1 VVRLVASVHISV
13 QPPQMEMRID
23 IVRNRRGLN
32 GTCVRHEAPIEIIEA
47 DGNRS
52 SSQSAR
58 ISKIFFSR

>member
-1 VVRLVASVHISV
+1 
-13 QPPQMEMRID
+13 MEMRID
-23 IVRNRRGLN
+23 VLRNLPCLN

>member
-1 VVRLVASVHISV
+1 
-13 QPPQMEMRID
+13 MEMRID
-23 IVRNRRGLN
+23 VVRNRPCLN

-52 SSQSAR
+52 SLQSAR